1 MVKVK
6 YLPEAGTP
14 DDTETLNH
22 KFSARRAT
30 DVTDEAVL
38 TVLRGNPFFQVLD
51 ADKGVGAPTTPPKPA
66 NGDKLVAMEAPDGSF
81 TIMQDGTAID
91 HPALTKEEADAFNAL
106 SDEDKAEYV
115 AA

>member
-6 YLPEAGTP
+6 YLPEPGTP

-38 TVLRGNPFFQVLD
+38 TVLRGNPFFQVMDDGKVPTKAVPQAPQNEEPLTAIEQD
-51 ADKGVGAPTTPPKPA
+51 DGTFAIMQGGAPL
-66 NGDKLVAMEAPDGSF
+66 NHVALS
-81 TIMQDGTAID
+81 
-91 HPALTKEEADAFNAL
+91 KEEADAFNAL

>member
-14 DDTETLNH
+14 DETETLNH
-22 KFSARRAT
+22 KFNARRAT
-30 DVTDEAVL
+30 DVTDETVL

-51 ADKGVGAPTTPPKPA
+51 DDKGSKVPAPAPKPA
-66 NGDKLVAMEAPDGSF
+66 STQLAAVDQD
-81 TIMQDGTAID
+81 DGTFAVMNGADLIKEG
-91 HPALTKEEADAFNAL
+91 LTKEDADAFNAL

>member
-6 YLPEAGTP
+6 YLPEPGTP

-30 DVTDEAVL
+30 DVTDEVVL
-38 TVLRGNPFFQVLD
+38 AVLRGNPFFQVLD
-51 ADKGVGAPTTPPKPA
+51 DDKGSKTSTPVPKPA
-66 NGDKLVAMEAPDGSF
+66 STQLAAVE
-81 TIMQDGTAID
+81 QEDGTFAITNGTD
-91 HPALTKEEADAFNAL
+91 LIKEGLTKEDADAFNAL

>member
-6 YLPEAGTP
+6 YIPEPGTP
-14 DDTETLNH
+14 DETETLNH

-30 DVTDEAVL
+30 EVTDEAVVA
-38 TVLRGNPFFQVLD
+38 VLRGNPFFQVMD
-51 ADKGVGAPTTPPKPA
+51 DEKGSKVPTPAPKTVPVILIA
-66 NGDKLVAMEAPDGSF
+66 SE
-81 TIMQDGTAID
+81 QEDGTFAIMNGAD
-91 HPALTKEEADAFNAL
+91 LIKEGLTKEDADAFNAL